1 MLEAKYGQ
9 EDFGW
14 RTRKTNEVFE
24 VGVWK
29 EILKESGWCWETMAF
44 KVGKGNK
51 IRFWTDPWCGS
62 YVLSQSF
69 PNLFAM
75 IAHRNATVEEMWD
88 QNFGQSGWNLRF
100 LRDFND

>member
-29 EILKESGWCWETMAF
+29 EILKES
-44 KVGKGNK
+44 
-51 IRFWTDPWCGS
+51 D
-62 YVLSQSF
+62 
-69 PNLFAM
+69 
-75 IAHRNATVEEMWD
+75 
-88 QNFGQSGWNLRF
+88 
-100 LRDFND
+100 